1 MQENKNGGTRRADKE
16 PMRELRASDCTW
28 EERPGCVVED
38 KYISHFANASY
49 NWKTGNQVWPVV
61 KPEFEYLVR
70 ND

>member
-1 MQENKNGGTRRADKE
+1 MQENQNSGACRMNKE

-28 EERPGCVVED
+28 EERPGYVVDD

-49 NWKTGNQVWPVV
+49 NWKTGNQVFPVV

-70 ND
+70 KD